1 MIEFEVVLA
10 DYSIVQANSTH
21 NSDLYW
27 ALSGAGHSAFGIV
40 TSFVVRTIDTSV
52 SKFQFRKFKPKDDDA
67 SNAPEALVQWQN
79 AFVATEADRRLT
91 TIFTFGTWEYT
102 DPSYTIEMQFNGTNS
117 EFDDVLT
124 QSGILGQ

>member
-1 MIEFEVVLA
+1 MLA
-10 DYSIVQANSTH
+10 DYSIVKANSTH

-40 TSFVVRTIDTSV
+40 TSFVVQTIDTSA
-52 SKFQFRKFKPKDDDA
+52 SKFQFRKFTPKYSDA

-91 TIFTFGTWEYT
+91 TIFTFGLWEYN
-102 DPSYTIEMQFNGTNS
+102 DPSYTIEMQFNGTESDFN
-117 EFDDVLT
+117 DLLA
-124 QSGILGQ
+124 QSGILGE